1 MTSIPTLPPTEPT
14 DGSRATPPTEPGQLW
29 AVSWGGEPLGLV
41 LAAIAYDA
49 YFIAWPVTDESVTPS
64 EPCFKLATVDAK
76 LVCWPEVET
85 GMSNAVLESYL
96 GQPLTGREVR
106 EIRAWVRG
114 DDPVERLDVYPA
126 RADDDAEDALA
137 LVCNTTAAWGEL
149 DSPGL
154 ETTGG
159 VLSTDFVDSHGV
171 DAVRLNQ
178 VLGGVA
184 AITRDTLA
192 QRRLLDTSQA
202 SAIADAFGAP
212 VDHVW
217 SPPSGLEAVLLR
229 TPEMKQE
236 VVETARSVGSSE
248 DEVRAKAWEASLIA
262 ARQERQSHD
271 AVRERVRHALRS
283 MRSEK

>member
-1 MTSIPTLPPTEPT
+1 
-14 DGSRATPPTEPGQLW
+14 LW
-29 AVSWGGEPLGLV
+29 AASWGGEPLGLV
-41 LAAIAYDA
+41 LVAIAYDA
-49 YFIAWPVTDESVTPS
+49 YFIAWPVTDENVTPS
-64 EPCFKLATVDAK
+64 HPCFKITPADRKLA
-76 LVCWPEVET
+76 CWPEVET
-85 GMSNAVLESYL
+85 GMSNAVLDTCL
-96 GQPLTGREVR
+96 GQPLTGRAVR

-114 DDPVERLDVYPA
+114 DDPVKELEVYPE
-126 RADDDAEDALA
+126 RTDDEAEDALA
-137 LVCNTTAAWGEL
+137 LVCWTAAAWGEL

-159 VLSTDFVDSHGV
+159 VLSAAFIDSHAV
-171 DAVRLNQ
+171 DAIRLNR

-192 QRRLLDTSQA
+192 QRRLLDATQA

-217 SPPSGLEAVLLR
+217 SPPSGLEVVLLR
-229 TPEMKQE
+229 SPEMKQE
-236 VVETARSVGSSE
+236 VVETARAAGSSE

-262 ARQERQSHD
+262 ARQEGQTRD

-283 MRSEK
+283 LRSEA